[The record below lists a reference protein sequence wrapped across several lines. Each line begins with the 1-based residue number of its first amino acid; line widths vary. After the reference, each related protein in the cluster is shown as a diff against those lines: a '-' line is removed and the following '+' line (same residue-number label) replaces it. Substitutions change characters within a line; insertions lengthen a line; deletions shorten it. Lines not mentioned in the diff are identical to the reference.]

1 MDRWIAIATSSARE
15 LKFAL
20 TRWQDRCH
28 GVAIMNGLGGPMS
41 RATVTALADGEYGR
55 TFHRANCSDD
65 MLFQV
70 VGITRTTSSP
80 GTGCALTASVSGS
93 TLGLP
98 WRYLDPRG
106 PYESSDVSCVPEIEH
121 FLP

>member
-1 MDRWIAIATSSARE
+1 MDRWVAIATSSARE

-28 GVAIMNGLGGPMS
+28 GVAIMNGLGCLARPS
-41 RATVTALADGEYGR
+41 QPWRTVSMDEH
-55 TFHRANCSDD
+55 FHRANCSDD

-106 PYESSDVSCVPEIEH
+106 PCESSGVSCVPEIEH